1 LFAEIAY
8 LKDRGNSSPFKLERI
23 SISDSTD
30 TNRLFISNTTNANE
44 IQVFVRNAVGISF
57 NKTVTISDNT
67 LYNKIVLKYKAND
80 FALWINGFELE
91 TDNTYSYVPSGLSVL
106 KFQGAS
112 AGAYVFEG
120 NTKQIQY
127 FDSALTDSELQ
138 ALTSW
143 DSFSDMAT
151 SQLYTIE

>member
-1 LFAEIAY
+1 MW
-8 LKDRGNSSPFKLERI
+8 
-23 SISDSTD
+23 
-30 TNRLFISNTTNANE
+30 
-44 IQVFVRNAVGISF
+44 VGISF

-112 AGAYVFEG
+112 LVLMFLRKHKT
-120 NTKQIQY
+120 NPILRFCIKR
-127 FDSALTDSELQ
+127 
-138 ALTSW
+138 
-143 DSFSDMAT
+143 
-151 SQLYTIE
+151 